1 VIVKF
6 LPRFRCVITSSEQ
19 FNENQETKEEEEE
32 GEEEEEEEEDEGGGG
47 GGEGKE
53 ECAFGLFDLNCEVL
67 VVRTRE

>member
-1 VIVKF
+1 MIVKF

-32 GEEEEEEEEDEGGGG
+32 EEEEEEDEGGG

>member
-1 VIVKF
+1 MIVKF

-32 GEEEEEEEEDEGGGG
+32 EEEEEDEGGG

>member
-1 VIVKF
+1 MIVKF

-32 GEEEEEEEEDEGGGG
+32 GEEEEEEEDEGGGG